1 MIEDIP
7 LQRRHYIEDITLTWL
22 SNSTEMFL
30 KKGPYH
36 VVKYTGK
43 RPRCNVSLVKLL
55 DKFTRITPY
64 LTAQNKVSLIQSP
77 GEEMSHKRTVS
88 TDFQLHCPKFC
99 GNFVQENFSSKKLD
113 ERAAFHAM
121 WVISSIFYMNFTEAN
136 PHWIREC
143 N

>member
-1 MIEDIP
+1 MYYNHQVDDWE
-7 LQRRHYIEDITLTWL
+7 YSVTVSEGITCKTSRGSSSSL
-22 SNSTEMFL
+22 TEMSL
-30 KKGPYH
+30 KIEAIMWY
-36 VVKYTGK
+36 
-43 RPRCNVSLVKLL
+43 NVILVKLL